1 MQEKPAPGTSGA
13 IRVSTEKATRTLR
26 VLWDNGQHEEP
37 GEFSISSE
45 ARMEEV
51 AGSPVSE
58 TFYDLG
64 EIQPGA

>member
-1 MQEKPAPGTSGA
+1 MVQEKPTPGTPGT
-13 IRVSTEKATRTLR
+13 IRAFTEKAARTLR

-64 EIQPGA
+64 EI